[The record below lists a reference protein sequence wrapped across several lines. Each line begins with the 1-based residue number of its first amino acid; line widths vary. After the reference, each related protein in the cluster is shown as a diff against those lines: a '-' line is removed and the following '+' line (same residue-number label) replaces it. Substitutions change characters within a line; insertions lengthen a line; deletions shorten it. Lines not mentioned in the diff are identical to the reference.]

1 MSEVQRPERL
11 VTTGWALYQAGNRQG
26 ALRDFRAALAI
37 DPDNPEAL
45 VGVSQAQIALDL
57 FGEAGEAADRLLEL
71 APNMAQ
77 AHRIRGEVYRRQR
90 KLAPAERCF
99 KESIRLNP
107 DEALGYHYLAVVQ
120 FERKQYAEA
129 LRTVDEGRR
138 IAPWYGVLAAQ
149 KALILLHHK
158 APKAAEPFADE
169 ALRLSPDESYV
180 MTEAARVA
188 LMRGKLQKAHDLL
201 EVVLRRDANDED
213 AISLFLL
220 TEPNRYR
227 LLRANAQFQFW
238 RKGYGLVGWLA
249 WLLVW
254 AALFAVLIIVAVA
267 GRVPAFAV
275 AVAYQLFW
283 RLQYAGHR
291 KRVRAHFA
299 QTKLR
304 PGF

>member
-1 MSEVQRPERL
+1 MSEGQRAEQL
-11 VTTGWALYQAGNRQG
+11 VTTGWALYQAGNRRG
-26 ALRDFRAALAI
+26 ALRDFHAALAI

-45 VGVSQAQIALDL
+45 VGLSQAQIALGSFVD
-57 FGEAGEAADRLLEL
+57 AGQTADRLLEL

-77 AHRIRGEVYRRQR
+77 AHRIRGEVLRRQR
-90 KLAPAERCF
+90 KLTPAVRYF
-99 KESIRLNP
+99 KEAIRLNP
-107 DEALGYHYLAVVQ
+107 DEALGYHYLGVVQ
-120 FERKQYAEA
+120 FELKQYAEA
-129 LRTVDEGRR
+129 LKTVDEGRR

-158 APKAAEPFADE
+158 GPKAAEPFADE
-169 ALRLSPDESYV
+169 ALRLSPDETYV
-180 MTEAARVA
+180 MTEAARIA

-220 TEPNRYR
+220 TEPDRYR

-238 RKGYGLVGWLA
+238 RKGYGLAGWLA

-254 AALFAVLIIVAVA
+254 LVLFAALIIVALA
-267 GRVPAFAV
+267 GRVPAFVV

-283 RLQYAGHR
+283 RAQYAGHR

-299 QTKLR
+299 QPQLK

>member
-1 MSEVQRPERL
+1 MSEGQRAEQL
-11 VTTGWALYQAGNRQG
+11 VTTGWALYQAGNRRG

-45 VGVSQAQIALDL
+45 VGLSQAQIALGSFVD
-57 FGEAGEAADRLLEL
+57 AGETADRLLEL

-77 AHRIRGEVYRRQR
+77 AHRIRGEVFRRQR
-90 KLAPAERCF
+90 KLTPAARYF

-107 DEALGYHYLAVVQ
+107 DEALGYHYLGVAQ

-129 LRTVDEGRR
+129 LKTVDEGRR

-158 APKAAEPFADE
+158 GPKAAEPFADE
-169 ALRLSPDESYV
+169 ALRLSPDETYV
-180 MTEAARVA
+180 MTEAARIA

-201 EVVLRRDANDED
+201 EVVLHRDANDED

-220 TEPNRYR
+220 TEPDRYR

-238 RKGYGLVGWLA
+238 RKGYGLAGWLA

-254 AALFAVLIIVAVA
+254 LVLFAALIVVALA
-267 GRVPAFAV
+267 GRVPAFVV

-283 RLQYAGHR
+283 RAQYAGHR

-299 QTKLR
+299 QPQLK

>member
-1 MSEVQRPERL
+1 MSETERPERL

-45 VGVSQAQIALDL
+45 VGLSQAQIALNLLSD
-57 FGEAGEAADRLLEL
+57 AGATADRLLQL
-71 APNMAQ
+71 APDMAQ
-77 AHRIRGEVYRRQR
+77 AHRIRGEVLRRQR
-90 KLAPAERCF
+90 MLAQAQKYFE
-99 KESIRLNP
+99 ESIRLNP
-107 DEALGYHYLAVVQ
+107 DDALGYHYLAVVQ
-120 FERKQYAEA
+120 FEQKQYARA
-129 LRTVDEGRR
+129 LRSVEHGRR
-138 IAPWYGVLAAQ
+138 VAPWYGVLAAQ
-149 KALILLHHK
+149 KALILLHYEG
-158 APKAAEPFADE
+158 PKAAEPWADE
-169 ALRLSPDESYV
+169 ALRLSPDETYV

-213 AISLFLL
+213 AIALFLL

-238 RKGYGLVGWLA
+238 RKSHGLLGWLA

-254 AALFAVLIIVAVA
+254 SLLFAVLIIVALA
-267 GRVPAFAV
+267 GRVPAFVV

-283 RLQYAGHR
+283 RLQYSGHR
-291 KRVRAHFA
+291 KRVRAHFTQA
-299 QTKLR
+299 KLK

>member
-1 MSEVQRPERL
+1 MSETERPERL
-11 VTTGWALYQAGNRQG
+11 VTTGWALYQAGNRRG

-45 VGVSQAQIALDL
+45 VGLSQAQIALGMLSDA
-57 FGEAGEAADRLLEL
+57 AGTADRLLQL
-71 APNMAQ
+71 APDMAQ
-77 AHRIRGEVYRRQR
+77 AHRIRGEVLRRQR
-90 KLAPAERCF
+90 KLAPAQKYVE
-99 KESIRLNP
+99 ESIRLNP
-107 DEALGYHYLAVVQ
+107 DEALGYHYLAVIQ
-120 FERKQYAEA
+120 FEQKHYARA
-129 LRTVDEGRR
+129 LKTVEQGRR
-138 IAPWYGVLAAQ
+138 VAPWYGVLAAQ
-149 KALILLHHK
+149 KALILLHYK
-158 APKAAEPFADE
+158 GPKAAEPFADE
-169 ALRLSPDESYV
+169 ALRLSPDETYV

-188 LMRGKLQKAHDLL
+188 LMRGKLEKAHDLL

-238 RKGYGLVGWLA
+238 RKGHGVVGWLA

-254 AALFAVLIIVAVA
+254 AVLFAVLIVVALA
-267 GRVPAFAV
+267 GRVPAFVV

-291 KRVRAHFA
+291 KRVRAHFTQA
-299 QTKLR
+299 QLK
-304 PGF
+304 PGY